1 MRKPSTK
8 SKEGFSAKKLFGN
21 AKKPSEKP
29 KKPQPAALPPVPTEA
44 PPAPAPVAGMGS
56 QLAKLMSGGGY

>member
-21 AKKPSEKP
+21 SKKPSEKP
-29 KKPQPAALPPVPTEA
+29 AKQKAAPLPPVPAEA
-44 PPAPAPVAGMGS
+44 PASAPAMGMGP